1 MKYKTHLVGGLL
13 LGTATVG
20 VASGLAG
27 GGEVASPE
35 LIYMGG
41 AVIGSLFPDIDH
53 KGSYIGRRMK
63 ITSGIISSLFKHRG
77 ATHSPIIMGGFVS
90 LLYLLSRAFFP
101 LDIIPILLSG
111 FFVGIISH
119 ILLDMITKGG
129 VPLLYPLIDKKIN
142 LTNMKTGSS
151 GENFVLFLMVIAL
164 VCVGFVSVGK
174 SDLIASILG
183 GM

>member
-27 GGEVASPE
+27 GEVASPE
-35 LIYMGG
+35 LIYIGG
-41 AVIGSLFPDIDH
+41 ALAGSLFPDIDH

-63 ITSGIISSLFKHRG
+63 ITSGIVSSFFKHRG
-77 ATHSPIIMGGFVS
+77 ATHSPIIMGGFVY

-111 FFVGIISH
+111 FFVGIMSH

-129 VPLLYPLIDKKIN
+129 VPLLYPLTDKKIN
-142 LTNMKTGSS
+142 LTNIKTGSN
-151 GENFVLFLMVIAL
+151 GENFVLFLMVIILIFIGFKSAGESSL
-164 VCVGFVSVGK
+164 V
-174 SDLIASILG
+174 ASILG